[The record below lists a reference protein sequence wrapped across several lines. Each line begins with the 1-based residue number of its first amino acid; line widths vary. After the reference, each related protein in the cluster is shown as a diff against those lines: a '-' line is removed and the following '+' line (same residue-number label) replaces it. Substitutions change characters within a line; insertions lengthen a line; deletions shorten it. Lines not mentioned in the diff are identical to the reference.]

1 MILPDFY
8 FASSLDYLNTDRAVP
23 LAAFSLEFKTLVLF
37 EMISGVCLLLTAPL
51 FLVFVRPEIRAPSK
65 LD

>member
-8 FASSLDYLNTDRAVP
+8 FACSLDYLNTDRAVP
-23 LAAFSLEFKTLVLF
+23 LTAFSLEFKTLVLF
-37 EMISGVCLLLTAPL
+37 EIISGVCLLLTAPL
-51 FLVFVRPEIRAPSK
+51 VLVFVRPEIRAPSK